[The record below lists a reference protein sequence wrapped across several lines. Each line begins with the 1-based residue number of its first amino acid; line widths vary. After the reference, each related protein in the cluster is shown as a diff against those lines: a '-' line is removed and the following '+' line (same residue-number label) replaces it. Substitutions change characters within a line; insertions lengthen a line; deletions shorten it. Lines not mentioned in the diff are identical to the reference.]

1 MKERKP
7 IEVIVKVETLKNGY
21 SLDVDG
27 KEYLYF
33 DVVELAKGL
42 ILHAGLGRTSPTT
55 KFGRDSLLKAI
66 GNGSAEKKLQQE
78 INKLQEEVTYLHN
91 KLYGYKKFTDKVL
104 LNEKLMELYKDMVLD
119 NIPRGL
125 SGCIYTQL
133 SDVEDECNGL
143 FTMDRQV
150 TKVDT
155 RKIKKMN
162 EKLVRSLNK

>member
-1 MKERKP
+1 MRKKKIKERTP

-27 KEYLYF
+27 KGYMYF

-78 INKLQEEVTYLHN
+78 INKLQEEVN
-91 KLYGYKKFTDKVL
+91 KRGIKVKRCCASCKYKEIDDYGKRHCTKGFDSCETCRSWRMRD
-104 LNEKLMELYKDMVLD
+104 ELRKAGTPFGV
-119 NIPRGL
+119 IK
-125 SGCIYTQL
+125 
-133 SDVEDECNGL
+133 
-143 FTMDRQV
+143 
-150 TKVDT
+150 TKEYEYCST
-155 RKIKKMN
+155 
-162 EKLVRSLNK
+162 NKEINSIINL